1 MYGQFVREMPET
13 ADDKETWSWLRK
25 ADLKVQTDA
34 MLYAEQEQAIGAN
47 YVKPKIEGAQKE
59 YKRRHDNVAHQ
70 KLCRKCNRKGSKNW
84 YQHAPEGIIENE
96 ELKILWDVTDI
107 GVVNKNERSCGIT
120 DSAKSGDIR
129 VGEKEKEKIERY
141 QELKREIKR
150 IWNIRSI
157 KIIPVVVGAFDS
169 TSKKLKNCIEEL
181 GDVIRTALLQKI
193 ALPGTSRIL
202 NNVLDCR

>member
-1 MYGQFVREMPET
+1 M
-13 ADDKETWSWLRK
+13 
-25 ADLKVQTDA
+25 
-34 MLYAEQEQAIGAN
+34 
-47 YVKPKIEGAQKE
+47 
-59 YKRRHDNVAHQ
+59 
-70 KLCRKCNRKGSKNW
+70 
-84 YQHAPEGIIENE
+84 
-96 ELKILWDVTDI
+96 KILWDVTDI

-120 DSAKSGDIR
+120 DSAKPGDIR

-202 NNVLDCR
+202 KNVLDCR